1 MKEIK
6 PDLLL
11 ERLAGDVSSM
21 LREDDGKKFVA
32 ENLAGNFL
40 LHAIFVELSKSVI
53 LSHWEI
59 PFLSFLYFSKGLIG
73 CQESNFL

>member
-32 ENLAGNFL
+32 ENLAGKIS
-40 LHAIFVELSKSVI
+40 AIYLKIPI
-53 LSHWEI
+53 LS
-59 PFLSFLYFSKGLIG
+59 LLYNRLLI
-73 CQESNFL
+73 Q

>member
-11 ERLAGDVSSM
+11 ELLAGDVSSM
-21 LREDDGKKFVA
+21 LREDDGKKFVV

-40 LHAIFVELSKSVI
+40 LHAIFVEFSKSVI
-53 LSHWEI
+53 PSH
-59 PFLSFLYFSKGLIG
+59 
-73 CQESNFL
+73 